1 MPSLIVQKYG
11 GSSLKTAKEVHA
23 VADRIQNLYSQG
35 TSIIVVVSA
44 MGNTTNELIDLAF
57 QVSPRPLQREL
68 DMLLTTGERVSM
80 SLLSMA
86 LNDRQVPAIS
96 FTGSQAG
103 VITNEAH
110 NNAHIV
116 EIKPV
121 RVKEALAQKKVVV
134 LAGFQGVT
142 QTSKEITTLGRGGSD
157 TTAVAMAAYFSAV
170 RCEIL
175 KDVDGVFTAD
185 PKIVKDAKLIPL
197 MSYQH
202 LSEMTFWGSKVLHH
216 RAADL
221 ALQLKVPLYVGPTH
235 SQGSGTLVKG
245 DASMFE
251 NSEISSINSHSFVR
265 LLKVK
270 NSDLD
275 HALNILN
282 TTLSKNNFPLPQI
295 IDARFDKPDSNILV
309 TGPKENILPLM
320 DALLNQ
326 SAIEIASDHLSS
338 VTVTGLGMS
347 ATATVQRL
355 THWLTQNGLKIISI
369 ISSPMSCTFVLSEID
384 RENAIKILHKFE
396 Q

>member
-1 MPSLIVQKYG
+1 MSLIVQKYG
-11 GSSLKTAKEVHA
+11 GSSLKTAREVHS
-23 VADRIQNLYSQG
+23 VADRIQSLHSHG
-35 TSIIVVVSA
+35 LSIVVVVSA

-86 LNDRQVPAIS
+86 LNDRSVPAIS

-103 VITNEAH
+103 VITNESH
-110 NNAHIV
+110 NNAQIV
-116 EIKPV
+116 EIKPL
-121 RVKEALAQKKVVV
+121 RVKQALEQKKVVV

-142 QTSKEITTLGRGGSD
+142 QESKEVTTLGRGGSD
-157 TTAVAMAAYFSAV
+157 TTAVAMAAHFSAD

-175 KDVDGVFTAD
+175 KDVDGVYSAD
-185 PKIVKDAKLIPL
+185 PKIVKTARLIPM

-235 SQGSGTLVKG
+235 TKGTGTLIKG
-245 DASMFE
+245 EATMYE
-251 NSEISSINSHSFVR
+251 NSNISSINSHTFVR
-265 LLKVK
+265 LIRVK
-270 NSDLD
+270 NSNLD
-275 HALNILN
+275 QALIAFTQILAN
-282 TTLSKNNFPLPQI
+282 KNFSLPQI
-295 IDARFDKPDSNILV
+295 IDARFENSDTLLLI

-320 DALLNQ
+320 ETLLGQ
-326 SAIEIASDHLSS
+326 TTLEIVSNHLSS
-338 VTVTGLGMS
+338 VTVTGLGFS
-347 ATATVQRL
+347 ATPSIQRL
-355 THWLTQNGLKIISI
+355 THWLTLKGVALHSI
-369 ISSPMSCTFVLSEID
+369 ISSPMSCTFVINEND
-384 RENAIKILHKFE
+384 RENAIKILHEFM